1 MAAAERINDGARGLR
16 LLWKP
21 AALLLAFAALAL
33 ALRWSGFDPRVAMA
47 SAGSH
52 GPVVFVL
59 VGSLACAVSVP
70 RQVVS
75 LAGGYAF
82 GFWPGVGLTLIA
94 EVIGCGLDFG
104 WARLLGRRM
113 ALQFLER
120 RAGGRLHR
128 LDRFLTGRAFTA
140 TLTLRLLPVGSN
152 VLLNLIAGVSG
163 VAALPF
169 LLASAIGYVPQ
180 TVVFALAGAGA
191 GLSNGAQFALA
202 AVLLVISVGFGM
214 VLLRRRPSSEG

>member
-1 MAAAERINDGARGLR
+1 MMR

-21 AALLLAFAALAL
+21 AVMLVVFAAVAL
-33 ALRWSGFDPRVAMA
+33 ALRESGFDPRAAMA

-52 GPVVFVL
+52 GPAMFVI
-59 VGSLACAVSVP
+59 VGTLACAAAVP
-70 RQVVS
+70 RQVVA

-82 GFWPGVGLTLIA
+82 GFWPGVTLSLLA
-94 EVIGCGLDFG
+94 EVAGCAIDFF
-104 WARLLGRRM
+104 WVRLLGRRA
-113 ALQFLER
+113 ALGFLQR
-120 RAGGRLHR
+120 REGGRLDR

-152 VLLNLIAGVSG
+152 ILLNLAAGVSG
-163 VAALPF
+163 IAAGPF

-191 GLSNGAQFALA
+191 GLSNGMEFGLA
-202 AVLLVISVGFGM
+202 AALLLVSVGLG
-214 VLLRRRPSSEG
+214 VLLLRRRPVPAF